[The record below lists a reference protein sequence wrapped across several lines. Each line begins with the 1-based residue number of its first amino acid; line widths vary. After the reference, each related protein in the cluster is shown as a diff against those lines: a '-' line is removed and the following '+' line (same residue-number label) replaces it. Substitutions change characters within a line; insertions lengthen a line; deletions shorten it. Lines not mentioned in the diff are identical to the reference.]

1 MEQDCQLSRNGY
13 DRFFSGV
20 LSTPLGQMESPSP
33 ERAILAE
40 AAKDEV
46 GAFSE

>member
-1 MEQDCQLSRNGY
+1 MEQNCQLSRNGH
-13 DRFFSGV
+13 DCFFPGV
-20 LSTPLGQMESPSP
+20 LSAPLGQMESPSP
-33 ERAILAE
+33 ERAVLAE